1 MTTRTSA
8 VFYLNGQRHEPSP
21 AAMELM
27 LADYLRETRRLTG
40 TKIVCAEGDCGACT
54 VLMAR
59 PALGGGIGDS
69 QEGKGRG
76 APVGKA
82 PRFVAVNA
90 CIMRVANCDGASIV
104 TVEALG
110 SSEALGPV
118 QQAICDANGSQCGF
132 CTPGFV
138 VALAALT
145 DRRKA
150 EKCKSIAAGDAKNAL
165 TGNLCRCTGYAPIIA
180 GATAIDLAAWQP
192 LAPTYWTKAIATDL
206 ARTQNVAI
214 APPRGADG
222 FAFAAPTKRSE
233 VAAYLKQGYRFVSG
247 GTDVGVQINKGK
259 VAALKVLSLH
269 LMGDLHQISLS
280 GNTLT
285 LGAMVSVAA
294 LRRAVEKRFASL
306 AGFLDLFA
314 SPQIKNVA
322 TVVGNIANGSPIG
335 DATTALMACGGE
347 VRIEGGHG
355 GKARWLSLAEL
366 YVGYRQ
372 LRLARGEWISGLR
385 LQLPTARDQVH
396 FFKTSQRKDLDISA
410 VNAGL
415 WLQTKSA
422 RGEIAACRLAV
433 GGVGPT
439 IVRMAVAEA
448 MLTGATL
455 PLTSDAKNQLLA
467 AVQADI
473 APLSD
478 LRGSAAF
485 RRVVLANWLTDTL
498 AGSAGGAP

>member
-1 MTTRTSA
+1 MNTRTSA

-59 PALGGGIGDS
+59 PSLGGGAG
-69 QEGKGRG
+69 G
-76 APVGKA
+76 AARTKA

-90 CIMRVANCDGASIV
+90 CIMRVAQCDGASLV

-110 SSEALGPV
+110 ASSALGPV
-118 QQAICDANGSQCGF
+118 QQALCDAGGSQCGF

-150 EKCKSIAAGDAKNAL
+150 ERCGAIAAQDAKNAL

-192 LAPTYWTKAIATDL
+192 LAKAYWTKAIAADL
-206 ARTQNVAI
+206 ARTQKIAI
-214 APPRGADG
+214 APARRAEG
-222 FAFAAPTKRSE
+222 FALAAPTKRAE
-233 VAAYLKQGYRFVSG
+233 VTAYLKQGYRFISG

-259 VAALKVLSLH
+259 AAAPKMLSLH
-269 LMGDLHQISLS
+269 LIGDLHEISLV

-285 LGAMVSVAA
+285 LGAMVSVAT
-294 LRRAVEKRFASL
+294 LRRAVEKRFPRLAS
-306 AGFLDLFA
+306 FLDLFA

-347 VRIEGGHG
+347 VRIEGGRG
-355 GKARWLSLAEL
+355 GKARWLPLAEL

-372 LRLARGEWISGLR
+372 LRLAHGEWISGLR

-415 WLQTKSA
+415 WLQTKGA
-422 RGEIAACRLAV
+422 RGAIASCRLAV

-439 IVRMAVAEA
+439 IVRLAAAEA

-455 PLTSDAKNQLLA
+455 PLTSAAQTELLA

-485 RRVVLANWLTDTL
+485 RRVVLANWLSDTL
-498 AGSAGGAP
+498 VGGAP